1 MGDNV
6 GGLGM
11 GTLLALI
18 APGGLIFGV
27 VNPVRPLGRLGALM
41 GAVLAVAVAGC
52 AVGPDAE
59 PLPNLEGQ
67 GPITT
72 EVIVETTT
80 SMDEAGSISPPTST
94 PELAELVTVAAIT
107 DGDTIEVIRDDGS
120 REPVRLIGIDAP
132 ERGECWAIEAT
143 AELES
148 LIPVGSE
155 IGMTSDRSDR
165 DQFGRLLRY
174 LWVGSMFVNEE
185 LVRQGAAISRR
196 YPPDTA
202 LSAHLDAAQ
211 DAARAAGA
219 GLWAL
224 DACGEAAIAELR
236 IVELR
241 YDAEGDDNQN
251 LNDEWVRIRN
261 ESADPVDLTD
271 WRIRDESATNR
282 YSFPRGFTLEPGETV
297 TIHSGCGDDSDTALY
312 WCSVGSAI
320 WNNDGDT
327 AFLIDPSGNTH
338 YYWSYTG

>member
-1 MGDNV
+1 
-6 GGLGM
+6 M
-11 GTLLALI
+11 GTLLALL
-18 APGGLIFGV
+18 GLA
-27 VNPVRPLGRLGALM
+27 RLRLGIPGRKAAGAL
-41 GAVLAVAVAGC
+41 AIALLVVAVAGC
-52 AVGPDAE
+52 GVSPDTVPE
-59 PLPNLEGQ
+59 PNLEGQ
-67 GPITT
+67 RSTT
-72 EVIVETTT
+72 TVVIVDTTTT
-80 SMDEAGSISPPTST
+80 SIHDAGSITTAAPADAQTEP
-94 PELAELVTVAAIT
+94 ATVVSVI
-107 DGDTIEVIRDDGS
+107 DGDTIEVTRSDGS

-132 ERGECWAIEAT
+132 ERGECWAVEAT
-143 AELES
+143 TVLES

-155 IGMTSDRSDR
+155 IGMTSDQSDR
-165 DQFGRLLRY
+165 DQFDRLLRY
-174 LWVGSMFVNEE
+174 LWVGSMSVNEE

-202 LSAHLDAAQ
+202 MSTRLDAAQ

-224 DACGEAAIAELR
+224 DACGEAATAELR

-282 YSFPRGFTLEPGETV
+282 YSFPRGFTLEPSQTV
-297 TIHSGCGDDSDTALY
+297 TIHSGCGDDSDTALF